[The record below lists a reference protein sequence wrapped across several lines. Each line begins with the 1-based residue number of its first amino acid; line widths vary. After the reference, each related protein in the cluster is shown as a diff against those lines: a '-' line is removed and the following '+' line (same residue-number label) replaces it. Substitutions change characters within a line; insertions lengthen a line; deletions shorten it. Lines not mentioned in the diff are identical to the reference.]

1 MSSVV
6 HFGTAGSLLGS
17 ESGAVAPSTGHYT
30 ERTPRFVEFAGG
42 DELSEA
48 ARPLRADAARNRARV
63 LRTAY
68 ETFAGEGL
76 AVPLDEIARRAGVGA
91 GTVYRHFPTKDD
103 LFRAVI
109 ADRLGH
115 IVGEGRGMLDGPDA
129 HRALS
134 AFLRSIV
141 LRWGAE
147 DRGLVD
153 ALANAGFDWGS
164 APDAEAEF
172 MALLGD
178 LLAAAQEAGTVRAEV
193 TVPEVK
199 ALMVGLQAMQGYD
212 EGVADRVTEVV
223 LDGLRPI
230 VS

>member
-1 MSSVV
+1 MSEVV
-6 HFGTAGSLLGS
+6 K
-17 ESGAVAPSTGHYT
+17 
-30 ERTPRFVEFAGG
+30 
-42 DELSEA
+42 
-48 ARPLRADAARNRARV
+48 PLRADAARNRARV
-63 LRTAY
+63 LKTAY

-91 GTVYRHFPTKDD
+91 GTIYRHFPTKDD

-109 ADRLGH
+109 ADRLAY
-115 IVGEGRGMLDGPDA
+115 IVTEGRGLLSGPMSA
-129 HRALS
+129 EALFE
-134 AFLRSIV
+134 FLRSIV
-141 LRWGAE
+141 LRWGAA

-153 ALANAGFDWGS
+153 ALADAGFDWGS

-178 LLAAAQEAGTVRAEV
+178 LLAAAQEAGAVRTEV

-212 EGVADRVTEVV
+212 EGVAERVTEVV
-223 LDGLRPI
+223 LDGLRP
-230 VS
+230 SAS